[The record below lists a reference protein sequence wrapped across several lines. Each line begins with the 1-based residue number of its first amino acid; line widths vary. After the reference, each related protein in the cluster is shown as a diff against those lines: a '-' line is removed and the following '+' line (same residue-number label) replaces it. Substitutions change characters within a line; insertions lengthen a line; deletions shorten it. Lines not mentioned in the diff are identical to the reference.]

1 MTNENGD
8 IEISVTEEND
18 EILEGFT
25 LEARRKRLRR
35 LKDIAA
41 LNVARYLDCEGDL
54 NYLILLTISK
64 PIVKKFLIIYSG
76 DYIININQN

>member
-54 NYLILLTISK
+54 NYLNLPTTVKSF
-64 PIVKKFLIIYSG
+64 VKKF
-76 DYIININQN
+76 